1 MSNVVW
7 ISSETG
13 WPPRGRTLGRG
24 DRSLADAQ
32 LQSGDLDNR
41 AFETRLD
48 RMFGQ
53 SPPLSDNDAFA
64 ARIEQRLRRG
74 WTFRRLL
81 IGGLGVLGGVIGV
94 AQMASSGV
102 VGHVEGLSAQTNR
115 LWSTD
120 LHRITALHLPLP
132 VAPFGGGVL
141 WMAAFVAVVGLGFAI
156 TRVIEDL

>member
-1 MSNVVW
+1 M
-7 ISSETG
+7 
-13 WPPRGRTLGRG
+13 
-24 DRSLADAQ
+24 ADAQ

>member
-1 MSNVVW
+1 M
-7 ISSETG
+7 
-13 WPPRGRTLGRG
+13 
-24 DRSLADAQ
+24 ADAQ

-102 VGHVEGLSAQTNR
+102 IGHVEGLSAQTNR